1 VIDRAYKWLTDIP
14 TKRAAEYDQYRI
26 IPPPPARRESSRLSQ
41 SARSKPTSDP
51 HERSR
56 MQYLTDGTH
65 LYEIADMRTVQNYG
79 LARGTFRYVML
90 RDCVSE
96 MTANVNELQ
105 LAALSTVR

>member
-1 VIDRAYKWLTDIP
+1 MIDRAYKWLTDNP